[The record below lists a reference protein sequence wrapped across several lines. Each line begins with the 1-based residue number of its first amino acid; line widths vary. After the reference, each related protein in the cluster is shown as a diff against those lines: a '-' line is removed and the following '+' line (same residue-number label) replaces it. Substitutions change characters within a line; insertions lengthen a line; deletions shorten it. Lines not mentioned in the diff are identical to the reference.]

1 MGKEG
6 SGQGIRV
13 ADLGPLEVHLNG
25 AVIELRGRRAQL
37 LAARLLVAGEVG
49 VATGDLID
57 SIWPTAARPPT
68 ARHSLANTVAQLRK
82 RADGLIETTTTGYR
96 IGTRPMDRQF
106 RYGRFRKDKYAVPQ
120 DFRP

>member
-1 MGKEG
+1 M
-6 SGQGIRV
+6 
-13 ADLGPLEVHLNG
+13 NG

-68 ARHSLANTVAQLRK
+68 ARQQGCSHNSARDVYVDTSRLPFFELLTQQQEEYDRAITGQIDAQTALDSIARFQQQLLED
-82 RADGLIETTTTGYR
+82 AGLI
-96 IGTRPMDRQF
+96 Q
-106 RYGRFRKDKYAVPQ
+106 
-120 DFRP
+120 